1 MKGFTNRDQLLSE
14 MRNGQNLDWDIIII
28 GGGITGAGVLREAR
42 REARVP
48 LAVHGVG
55 EGRVHAGRRRRDAE
69 AAAAPVR
76 LDGARRA
83 A

>member
-42 REARVP
+42 RCGYRA
-48 LAVHGVG
+48 L
-55 EGRVHAGRRRRDAE
+55 
-69 AAAAPVR
+69 R
-76 LDGARRA
+76 L
-83 A
+83 

>member
-42 REARVP
+42 RR
-48 LAVHGVG
+48 GY
-55 EGRVHAGRRRRDAE
+55 
-69 AAAAPVR
+69 
-76 LDGARRA
+76 RA
-83 A
+83 LLLEQQDFLMGHLKSII